1 MLGSCLCQ
9 KQQRGSNAALFS
21 LAPSS
26 VHCGSNSRRV
36 LADPFLCAFFF
47 VCFVYRSTGLGRS
60 RQGGHPA
67 GTPSGGAEDLCKEE
81 EAPQTAHVPQD
92 ADEDH

>member
-1 MLGSCLCQ
+1 MATVVLTVGEYWLT
-9 KQQRGSNAALFS
+9 LFS
-21 LAPSS
+21 
-26 VHCGSNSRRV
+26 V
-36 LADPFLCAFFF
+36 LFLF
-47 VCFVYRSTGLGRS
+47 VCFVYRSTGLGRG

-81 EAPQTAHVPQD
+81 EATQTAHVPQD